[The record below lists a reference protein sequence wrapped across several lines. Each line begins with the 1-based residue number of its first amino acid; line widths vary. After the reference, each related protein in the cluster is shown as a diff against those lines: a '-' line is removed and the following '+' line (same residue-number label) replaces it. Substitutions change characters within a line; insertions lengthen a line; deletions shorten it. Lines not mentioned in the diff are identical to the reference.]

1 MLSAVQR
8 VRRGQKRP
16 WEQAEGSWSNFAA
29 ACEAARC
36 WSDGIHGGADGLWK
50 TPPSSSSVP
59 GRFKILQ
66 CNRHIGCPVL
76 QKIAKNES
84 TGLFERFTA
93 FEHATELKLTA
104 RENSALTYKQHEL
117 LSESLDTGGKAAGIL
132 STLTRAESKAMKK
145 RGLNPMHFKKPDGGL
160 EGMMNLIHSNT
171 LLIQRDTHVIHVYY
185 VT

>member
-16 WEQAEGSWSNFAA
+16 WEPAEGSWSNFAA
-29 ACEAARC
+29 ACEAARS
-36 WSDGIHGGADGLWK
+36 WSDGTHGGAEGFWK

-59 GRFKILQ
+59 GKFKILQ

-76 QKIAKNES
+76 QKISKNEC

-117 LSESLDTGGKAAGIL
+117 LCEALDTGGKAAGIL
-132 STLTRAESKAMKK
+132 STLTRAESKDLKK

-160 EGMMNLIHSNT
+160 QGMLNFIHSNT